1 MISAGEP
8 SGLLLSIESSCDETA
23 AAVVSHGAEVWSE
36 EVFTQATLHAPY
48 GGVVPE
54 IASRDHLRQLIPV
67 IDRCVES
74 SGSTWA
80 QLDAIAVTRGP
91 GLVGSLLM
99 GVEVAKALAV
109 VKKKPLIPVNHLA
122 GHLSAI
128 ALHERGTPAPETPSD
143 AHLALVV
150 SGGHSALYRVDGV
163 QSLRVVTQ
171 TRDDAA
177 GEAFDKV
184 ARLLGLGYPG
194 GPVVEATARGG
205 DPMCYPFS
213 MPRFKDGQTL
223 SMSFSGLKTSV
234 LQVLQREGRLPQ
246 GQALQDLLAS
256 FQRAVCEQLV
266 DRSLRA
272 LRQEGLK
279 DLILVGGV
287 ACNQSLR
294 ETLASALATEGGR
307 LFVPPRR
314 WCTDNAAMIAAA
326 AWRLIQGDP
335 TAALSGSP
343 ARRLN
348 VRSAWPAPSAFGGYE

>member
-1 MISAGEP
+1 MIGAGEP

-23 AAVVSHGAEVWSE
+23 AAIVARGAEVWSE
-36 EVFTQATLHAPY
+36 EVFTQASLHAPY

-67 IDRCVES
+67 IDRCVE
-74 SGSTWA
+74 GAGVTWA

-99 GVEVAKALAV
+99 GVEVAKALAT
-109 VKKKPLIPVNHLA
+109 VKQKPLIPVNHLA
-122 GHLSAI
+122 GHLSAV
-128 ALHERGTPAPETPSD
+128 ALHERGGAPPQTPSA

-150 SGGHSALYRVDGV
+150 SGGHSALYRVDGART
-163 QSLRVVTQ
+163 LRVIAQ

-194 GPVVEATARGG
+194 GPVVEAAARGG
-205 DPMCYPFS
+205 DPMRYPFS
-213 MPRFKDGQTL
+213 LPRFKDGQAL

-234 LQVLQREGRLPQ
+234 LQALQREGSIPQ
-246 GQALQDLLAS
+246 GQGLKDLLAS

-279 DLILVGGV
+279 ELILVGGV
-287 ACNQSLR
+287 ACNQALR
-294 ETLASALATEGGR
+294 EALTSALAEEGAR

-326 AWRLIQGDP
+326 AWRLIQGEP
-335 TAALSGSP
+335 TAALSGAP

-348 VRSAWPAPSAFGGYE
+348 VRSAWPAPSAFGGHE